1 MFMSL
6 SEQIRDLDLKS
17 KDGLE
22 KARHIFIEY
31 SRDSTIS
38 ELQKNI
44 QIFDELREEY
54 GKSPSD
60 GETINEIDGL
70 LKAIFEYNIFLEPQ
84 SIVEITPWSEIGD
97 INREWLIPYWL
108 PANTVTMFTGQGGAG
123 KSWFTLQII
132 CEITTG
138 FQQWACLTPD
148 VSSTA
153 DSSPTSK
160 VVLATYEDEPAEIKR
175 RLYALA
181 SSIHWIEDALDTIKQ
196 NFHIVDMRGVG
207 SIWGPGIGNHISNT
221 GDLLSSGDNLRS
233 ICKDMK
239 ARLLVIDPLSGAF
252 GGNENDRTAV
262 YDFISNF
269 RKWGDATECAI
280 LVIGHLP
287 KYAEGKNTGFSGST
301 AWEASVRSMWMLSK
315 QEDDK
320 DTGEYYAL
328 SHTKSNYSPLQPVI
342 PLIKSI
348 SGWWQKAATIEEAVK
363 GLKTYEDEIQS
374 LSQENI
380 DDDDP
385 YESISL

>member
-1 MFMSL
+1 MSL
-6 SEQIRDLDLKS
+6 AEQIKELDLKS
-17 KDGLE
+17 NDGLE
-22 KARHIFIEY
+22 KVRRIFIEY

-44 QIFDELREEY
+44 QILEELREEY
-54 GKSPSD
+54 GESPSE

-84 SIVEITPWSEIGD
+84 SIIEITPWSEIGD
-97 INREWLIPYWL
+97 ANREWLIPYWL

-132 CEITTG
+132 CQIAAG
-138 FQQWACLTPD
+138 FQQWACLNPD

-153 DSSPTSK
+153 NPSPTDK

-181 SSIHWIEDALDTIKQ
+181 SNIQWIEDALDTIKQ

-207 SIWGPGIGNHISNT
+207 SIWGPGMGNHISNT
-221 GDLLSSGDNLRS
+221 GNLLSSGDNLRS
-233 ICKDMK
+233 ICEDTK

-269 RKWGDATECAI
+269 RKWGDATKCAI

-301 AWEASVRSMWMLSK
+301 AWEAAVRSMWMLSK
-315 QEDDK
+315 QENGK

-328 SHTKSNYSPLQPVI
+328 SHTKSNYAPLQPII

-348 SGWWQKAATIEEAVK
+348 NGSWKKATTTEEAVK

-374 LSQENI
+374 LSQENT